1 MSELEPELA
10 GIDDDEHAAGQLAEL
25 DGRRS
30 DDADRAGA
38 GLECPECGKVC
49 SNKITLGMHRRS
61 EHGVIGNRKKKGKSS
76 SSSSSSSRPK
86 RQTAAA
92 DTGRRS
98 KRARLVSETATEL
111 ADLFERKVENVAAL
125 SMAEIIRRDADK
137 MGASLAALAERS
149 IFGWLGPVIDN
160 LFGDGGPLSILRA
173 FGPAARKFVAM
184 RPERAEP
191 APDVDPILQAEFE
204 QRLATDGEDA
214 AYQWAASQGLEVR
227 R

>member
-1 MSELEPELA
+1 MSDDLA
-10 GIDDDEHAAGQLAEL
+10 GIDDDDGALAEL
-25 DGRRS
+25 DDGRRS
-30 DDADRAGA
+30 DDADRDGA

-76 SSSSSSSRPK
+76 SSSSKPK
-86 RQTAAA
+86 RQPAAA

-125 SMAEIIRRDADK
+125 SLAEIIRRDADK

-173 FGPAARKFVAM
+173 FGPTARKFVSM
-184 RPERAEP
+184 RPERPEP
-191 APDVDPILQAEFE
+191 PPDADPLLQAEFE
-204 QRLATDGEDA
+204 QRLANDGEDA

>member
-1 MSELEPELA
+1 MSELA
-10 GIDDDEHAAGQLAEL
+10 GLDDDGDGAELAEL
-25 DGRRS
+25 DDARRS
-30 DDADRAGA
+30 DDADRGGDGIA
-38 GLECPECGKVC
+38 CPECGKVC

-61 EHGVIGNRKKKGKSS
+61 EHGVIGNRKKKSS
-76 SSSSSSSRPK
+76 RSSSSSSSRPK
-86 RQTAAA
+86 RQPAAT

-111 ADLFERKVENVAAL
+111 ADLFERKTENVAGL
-125 SMAEIIRRDADK
+125 TMAEIIRRDADR

-173 FGPAARKFVAM
+173 FGPTARKFVSL
-184 RPERAEP
+184 RPERA
-191 APDVDPILQAEFE
+191 AAGDDVDPGLQAEFE
-204 QRLATDGEDA
+204 ARVANDGEDA
-214 AYQWAASQGLEVR
+214 AYAWAAAQGLEVR

>member
-10 GIDDDEHAAGQLAEL
+10 GIDDDEAAGQLAEL

-30 DDADRAGA
+30 DDDDRGGA

-76 SSSSSSSRPK
+76 SSSSSSRPK
-86 RQTAAA
+86 RQPAAS

-173 FGPAARKFVAM
+173 FGPTARKFVSM
-184 RPERAEP
+184 RPERP
-191 APDVDPILQAEFE
+191 APPPDADPLLQAEFE
-204 QRLATDGEDA
+204 QRLATDGEEA
-214 AYQWAASQGLEVR
+214 AYAWAAAQGLEVR
-227 R
+227 P